1 MFIPFISLTNV
12 ASKIIEQLVI
22 NYSLTLHLESQ
33 GYFTPCQHGFHASR
47 STVTNMLSCD
57 SIIWQNLNG
66 SKCCDVIF
74 IDFMRAFDKV
84 DHNLMCSKLKAAG
97 VVRALLEVV

>member
-1 MFIPFISLTNV
+1 MEKGGKDVSGSYRPISLTNV
-12 ASKIIEQLVI
+12 ASKIMEQLVV
-22 NYSLTLHLESQ
+22 NNLTLYLESQ
-33 GYFTPCQHGFHASR
+33 GYFISCQHGFCAGR

-74 IDFMRAFDKV
+74 IDFMR
-84 DHNLMCSKLKAAG
+84 G
-97 VVRALLEVV
+97 V